1 MQGRPWASLMPIE
14 STCDGHTDRCTQ
26 WLKSPYPRRAMLPRA
41 TLSLHPLRGIH
52 DKQAC
57 PAAWL
62 PLACCPAFM
71 YPSSKLRQIWDEE
84 KVRVGRLTK
93 LERKLRR
100 ENNRVRVR
108 GWKQTNT
115 HVRWGYSTHKTMD
128 WKLMGWSYTLDL
140 MQHWQWPPESLSTIR
155 TGFGALIFW

>member
-108 GWKQTNT
+108 GWKQTNKHSCSLGLQHSQNNGLEINGLVIHT
-115 HVRWGYSTHKTMD
+115 
-128 WKLMGWSYTLDL
+128 WSDAALAVATR
-140 MQHWQWPPESLSTIR
+140 ESEHN
-155 TGFGALIFW
+155 